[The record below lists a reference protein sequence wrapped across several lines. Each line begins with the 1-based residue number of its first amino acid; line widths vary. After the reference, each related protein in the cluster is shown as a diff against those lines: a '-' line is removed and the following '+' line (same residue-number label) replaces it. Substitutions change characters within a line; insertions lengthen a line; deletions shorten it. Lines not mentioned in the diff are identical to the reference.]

1 MPCIS
6 RRIRV
11 IGRGNGVRV
20 SNPAIGPVDH
30 GLAAP
35 RAAEDLLGPSLSFA
49 LRVEVAVG
57 ALSAGFLDIPAA
69 ARARDDVSFVSS
81 RHKGSKAI

>member
-30 GLAAP
+30 GLAAS
-35 RAAEDLLGPSLSFA
+35 RAAEDLLGPSLSFG
-49 LRVEVAVG
+49 LGVEVATG
-57 ALSAGFLDIPAA
+57 ALSAGCLDIPAA
-69 ARARDDVSFVSS
+69 AGVRDDVSFVSS
-81 RHKGSKAI
+81 RHKVSLVI